1 MSQYTKEY
9 QRKLISAEEAAGLV
23 KSGMWVDYGAIG
35 GFPSLIDEK
44 LAARAKELTNVKIR
58 AEHSHTQL
66 PQKDLNQEHFIYNS
80 WFLGK
85 VDRENAKKG
94 ACSYI
99 PFGLGEGP
107 RMYRQWLK
115 DKVDITFIEVT
126 PMDAKGNFNFG
137 TAVTRQK
144 AACEVAKTVVMEVN
158 ERQPWVMGG
167 YDEVVHISEVDY
179 IVENHEYRIPV
190 FPAAEV
196 TPEDEK
202 IAALLAEQIED
213 GATIQL
219 GVGAIPSVVGKLL
232 IKHNLKDLGIH
243 SEMFND
249 SMMELIEAGVVN
261 GSKKSLNKG
270 RSVFCFAAGSEK
282 LYKFM
287 DRNPALAGF
296 PVDYT
301 NDPYIIAKNKKQIAI
316 NSTLRVDLRG
326 QVCSESV
333 GTRQISGTGGQLE
346 FTRGAYMSEGGKAF
360 ICLHATREGQDGK
373 PVSNIVP
380 VLLVGD
386 MVTVP
391 ATDVSYVVTEYG
403 MVNLKGLSVWERAK
417 ALISIAHPDYR
428 EELTKAAIEAGFI
441 TKGTVGIGWE
451 EQGRIETDTTNV
463 K

>member
-1 MSQYTKEY
+1 MNRFTREY
-9 QRKLISAEEAAGLV
+9 QRKLISAEEAARLV
-23 KSGMWVDYGAIG
+23 KSGMWIDYGAIC

-44 LAARAKELTNVKIR
+44 LAARAKELKDVKIR
-58 AEHSHTQL
+58 AEHSHTIIPRADPGQ
-66 PQKDLNQEHFIYNS
+66 QHFIHNS

-85 VDRENAKKG
+85 VEREYAKNG

-115 DKVDITFIEVT
+115 DAVDITFIEVT
-126 PMDAKGNFNFG
+126 PMDKKGNFNFG
-137 TAVTRQK
+137 AAVTRQK
-144 AACEVAKTVVMEVN
+144 AACEVAKVVVLEVN
-158 ERQPWVMGG
+158 EHMPWVYGG
-167 YDEVVHISEVDY
+167 YDEVVNIADVDY
-179 IVENHEYRIPV
+179 IVENYDYKIPE
-190 FPAAEV
+190 FPAAV
-196 TPEDEK
+196 ITREDEA
-202 IAALLAEQIED
+202 IAALLAEQIEN

-249 SMMELIEAGVVN
+249 SMMELIEAGVVT
-261 GSKKSLNKG
+261 GKRKSLNRGK
-270 RSVFCFAAGSEK
+270 SVFCFAAGSGK

-287 DRNPALAGF
+287 DKNPTLAGF

-301 NDPYIIAKNKKQIAI
+301 NDPYTIAKNEKQIAI

-346 FTRGAYMSEGGKAF
+346 FTRGAYMAEGGKAF
-360 ICLHATREGQDGK
+360 ICLHAARADKDGK
-373 PVSNIVP
+373 LTSNIVP
-380 VLLVGD
+380 TLELGD

-391 ATDVSYVVTEYG
+391 ASDVSYIVTEYG
-403 MVNLKGLSVWERAK
+403 MVNLKGKSVWQRAK
-417 ALISIAHPDYR
+417 ALISIAHPAFKD
-428 EELTKAAIEAGFI
+428 ELTQAAIKAGFI
-441 TKGTVGIGWE
+441 TRGTVGLGW
-451 EQGRIETDTTNV
+451 
-463 K
+463 

>member
-1 MSQYTKEY
+1 MNNHSSEY
-9 QRKLISAEEAAGLV
+9 QSKLISAEEAAGLV
-23 KSGMWVDYGAIG
+23 KSGMWIDYGAIC

-44 LAARAKELTNVKIR
+44 LAARAHELSKVKIR
-58 AEHSHTQL
+58 AEHSHTVIPRIDPSQ
-66 PQKDLNQEHFIYNS
+66 DHFIHNS

-85 VDRENAKKG
+85 VERDYHRLG
-94 ACSYI
+94 ACFYI

-115 DKVDITFIEVT
+115 DQVDITFIEVT
-126 PMDAKGNFNFG
+126 PIDENGNFNFG
-137 TAVTRQK
+137 SAITRQK
-144 AACEVAKTVVMEVN
+144 AACDVAKMVVLEVN
-158 ERQPWVMGG
+158 EHQPWVNGG
-167 YDEVVHISEVDY
+167 YDEVINISKVNY
-179 IVENHEYRIPV
+179 IVENHEYKIPE
-190 FPAAEV
+190 FPEAVV

-202 IAALLAEQIED
+202 IAQILAEQIED

-232 IKHNLKDLGIH
+232 IKHNLKNLGIH
-243 SEMFND
+243 SEMFNE
-249 SMMELIEAGVVN
+249 SMMELIQAGVVN
-261 GSKKSLNKG
+261 GSKKTLNPG
-270 RSVFCFAAGSEK
+270 RAVHCFAAGSEK

-301 NDPYIIAKNKKQIAI
+301 NDPYIIAKNKNQVAI

-333 GTRQISGTGGQLE
+333 GTRQISGSGGQLE

-360 ICLHATREGQDGK
+360 ICLHAARKDKDGK
-373 PVSNIVP
+373 LISNIVP
-380 VLLVGD
+380 VLELGD

-403 MVNLKGLSVWERAK
+403 MVNLKAKSVWQRAM
-417 ALISIAHPDYR
+417 ALISIAHPDFR
-428 EELTKAAIEAGFI
+428 DELTKDALKAGFI
-441 TKGTVGIGWE
+441 TKGTIGMAWE
-451 EQGRIETDTTNV
+451 
-463 K
+463 

>member
-1 MSQYTKEY
+1 MPDFRLEY

-23 KSGMWVDYGAIG
+23 KSGTWIDYGAIC

-44 LAARAKELTNVKIR
+44 LAARAKELKGVKIR
-58 AEHSHTQL
+58 AEHSHTVI
-66 PQKDLNQEHFIYNS
+66 PGVDLKQEHFIHNS

-85 VDRENAKKG
+85 VEREYHKKG
-94 ACSYI
+94 ACCYI

-107 RMYRQWLK
+107 RMYREWLK
-115 DKVDITFIEVT
+115 DDVDITFIEVT
-126 PMDAKGNFNFG
+126 PMDASGNFNFG
-137 TAVTRQK
+137 AAVTRQK
-144 AACEVAKTVVMEVN
+144 AACDVAKIVVLEVN
-158 ERQPWVMGG
+158 EHMPWVCGG
-167 YDEVVHISEVDY
+167 YDEVVNISQAHYV
-179 IVENHEYRIPV
+179 VENHEYKIPE
-190 FPAAEV
+190 FPAAVV
-196 TPEDEK
+196 TPQDK
-202 IAALLAEQIED
+202 TIAELLAEQIED

-249 SMMELIEAGVVN
+249 SMMELIQAGVVT
-261 GSKKSLNKG
+261 GSKKSLNPG
-270 RSVFCFAAGSEK
+270 RAVHCFAAGSEK

-287 DRNPALAGF
+287 DRNPLLAGF

-346 FTRGAYMSEGGKAF
+346 FSRGAYMAEGGKAF
-360 ICLHATREGQDGK
+360 ICLHATREGKDGQ

-380 VLLVGD
+380 VLERGD

-391 ATDVSYVVTEYG
+391 ATEVSYVVTEYG
-403 MVNLKGLSVWERAK
+403 MVNLKGKSVWQRAK
-417 ALISIAHPDYR
+417 ALISIAHPDFR
-428 EELTKAAIEAGFI
+428 EELTKAAIKCGFI
-441 TKGTVGIGWE
+441 TRGTIGAGWE
-451 EQGRIETDTTNV
+451 
-463 K
+463 

>member
-1 MSQYTKEY
+1 MMDFHSEY

-23 KSGMWVDYGAIG
+23 KSGMWIDYGAIC

-44 LAARAKELTNVKIR
+44 LAGRAKELRGVKIR
-58 AEHSHTQL
+58 AEHSHTMI
-66 PQKDLNQEHFIYNS
+66 PRIDPAQEHFVHNS

-85 VDRENAKKG
+85 VEREYHKNG

-107 RMYRQWLK
+107 RMYREWLK
-115 DKVDITFIEVT
+115 DDVDITFIEVT
-126 PMDAKGNFNFG
+126 PMDENGNFNFG
-137 TAVTRQK
+137 AAVTRQK
-144 AACEVAKTVVMEVN
+144 AACDVAKKVVLEVN
-158 ERQPWVMGG
+158 EHMPWVCGG
-167 YDEVVHISEVDY
+167 YDEVVSISQADY
-179 IVENHEYRIPV
+179 LVENHEYKIPE
-190 FPAAEV
+190 FPAAAV
-196 TPEDEK
+196 TPEDEA
-202 IAALLAEQIED
+202 IAELLAEQIED

-249 SMMELIEAGVVN
+249 SMMELIEAGVVT
-261 GSKKSLNKG
+261 GSRKSLNPGKA
-270 RSVFCFAAGSEK
+270 VHCFAAGSEK

-287 DRNPALAGF
+287 DRNPVLAGF

-301 NDPYIIAKNKKQIAI
+301 NDPYTIAKNEKQIAI

-346 FTRGAYMSEGGKAF
+346 FTRGAYMAEGGKAF
-360 ICLHATREGQDGK
+360 ICLHATREGKDGK
-373 PVSNIVP
+373 PISNIVTT
-380 VLLVGD
+380 LELGD

-391 ATDVSYVVTEYG
+391 ASDVSCVVTEYG
-403 MVNLKGLSVWERAK
+403 MVNLKGKSVWQRAK
-417 ALISIAHPDYR
+417 ALISIAHPSFRD
-428 EELTKAAIEAGFI
+428 ELTKAAIKAGFI
-441 TKGTVGIGWE
+441 TRGTMGMGW
-451 EQGRIETDTTNV
+451 
-463 K
+463 

>member
-1 MSQYTKEY
+1 MSDFRQEY

-23 KSGMWVDYGAIG
+23 KSGMWIDYGAIC

-44 LAARAKELTNVKIR
+44 LCGRAAELKDVKIR
-58 AEHSHTQL
+58 AEHSHTQI
-66 PQKDLNQEHFIYNS
+66 PRTDPEQKHFIHNS

-85 VDRENAKKG
+85 VERDYHKNG

-99 PFGLGEGP
+99 PFGLSEGP

-115 DKVDITFIEVT
+115 DQVDITFIEVT
-126 PMDAKGNFNFG
+126 PMDERGDFNFG

-144 AACEVAKTVVMEVN
+144 AACEVAKTVVLEVN
-158 ERQPWVMGG
+158 EHQPWVYGG
-167 YDEVVHISEVDY
+167 YDETVNIKQVDY
-179 IVENHEYRIPV
+179 IVENYEYRIPE
-190 FPAAEV
+190 FPAAVV
-196 TPEDEK
+196 TAEDEV
-202 IAALLAEQIED
+202 IAGLLAGQIGD

-232 IKHNLKDLGIH
+232 IRHGLKDLGVH

-249 SMMELIEAGVVN
+249 SMMELIEAGVVT
-261 GSKKSLNKG
+261 GARKSLNPGKA
-270 RSVFCFAAGSEK
+270 VHCFAAGSER

-301 NDPYIIAKNKKQIAI
+301 NDPYTIARNENQIAI
-316 NSTLRVDLRG
+316 NSALRVDLRG

-346 FTRGAYMSEGGKAF
+346 FTRGAYLSPGGQAF
-360 ICLHATREGQDGK
+360 ICLHATRPDKDGK
-373 PVSNIVP
+373 MISNIVP
-380 VLLVGD
+380 TLEPGD

-391 ATDVSYVVTEYG
+391 ASDVSQVVTEYG
-403 MVNLKGLSVWERAK
+403 MVNLKGKSVWQRAK
-417 ALISIAHPDYR
+417 ALISIAHPDFR
-428 EELTKAAIEAGFI
+428 DTLTETAIKAGFI
-441 TKGTVGIGWE
+441 TRGTIGLGW
-451 EQGRIETDTTNV
+451 
-463 K
+463 

>member
-1 MSQYTKEY
+1 VPVKREY

-23 KSGMWVDYGAIG
+23 KSGMWIDYGAIC

-44 LAARAKELTNVKIR
+44 LAARAKELKDVKIR
-58 AEHSHTQL
+58 AEHSHTIIPRHDPSQ
-66 PQKDLNQEHFIYNS
+66 QHFIHNS

-85 VDRENAKKG
+85 VEREYAKNG

-126 PMDAKGNFNFG
+126 PMDKKGNFNFG
-137 TAVTRQK
+137 AAVTRQK
-144 AACEVAKTVVMEVN
+144 AACEVAKKVVLEVN
-158 ERQPWVMGG
+158 EHMPWVYGG
-167 YDEVVHISEVDY
+167 YDEVVNIKDVDY
-179 IVENHEYRIPV
+179 IVENFEYKIPE
-190 FPAAEV
+190 FPAATV
-196 TPEDEK
+196 TSEDEA
-202 IAALLAEQIED
+202 IAALIAEQIEN

-243 SEMFND
+243 SEMFNE
-249 SMMELIEAGVVN
+249 SMMELIEAGVVT
-261 GSKKSLNKG
+261 GRRKSINRGK
-270 RSVFCFAAGSEK
+270 SVFCFATGSEK

-287 DRNPALAGF
+287 DRNRSLAGF

-301 NDPYIIAKNKKQIAI
+301 NDPYIIAKNDKQIAI
-316 NSTLRVDLRG
+316 NGTLRVDLRG

-346 FTRGAYMSEGGKAF
+346 FTRGAYMAEGGKAF
-360 ICLHATREGQDGK
+360 ICLHATREDKNGK
-373 PVSNIVP
+373 TISNIVP
-380 VLLVGD
+380 TLELGD

-391 ATDVSYVVTEYG
+391 ASDVSYIVTEYG
-403 MVNLKGLSVWERAK
+403 MVNLKGLSVWQRAK
-417 ALISIAHPDYR
+417 ALISIAHPSFRDH
-428 EELTKAAIEAGFI
+428 LTQTAIKAGFI
-441 TKGTVGIGWE
+441 TKGTIGL
-451 EQGRIETDTTNV
+451 GF
-463 K
+463 

>member
-1 MSQYTKEY
+1 MPDYQKEY

-23 KSGMWVDYGAIG
+23 KSGMWIDYGAIC

-44 LAARAKELTNVKIR
+44 LAGRAKELRGVKIR
-58 AEHSHTQL
+58 AEHSHTVI
-66 PQKDLNQEHFIYNS
+66 PGIDPHQEHFIHNS

-85 VDRENAKKG
+85 VEREYHKNG

-115 DKVDITFIEVT
+115 DDVDITFIEVT
-126 PMDAKGNFNFG
+126 PMDESGNFNFG
-137 TAVTRQK
+137 AAVTRQK
-144 AACEVAKTVVMEVN
+144 AACDVAKIVVLEVN
-158 ERQPWVMGG
+158 EHMPWVYGG
-167 YDEVVHISEVDY
+167 YDEVVNIAQVHY
-179 IVENHEYRIPV
+179 IVENHEYKIPE
-190 FPAAEV
+190 FPAAVV
-196 TPEDEK
+196 TPEDEA
-202 IAALLAEQIED
+202 IAELLAEQIAD

-249 SMMELIEAGVVN
+249 SMMELIEAGVVT
-261 GSKKSLNKG
+261 GSKKSLNPGKA
-270 RSVFCFAAGSEK
+270 VHCFAAGSEK

-287 DRNPALAGF
+287 DRNPLLSGF

-301 NDPYIIAKNKKQIAI
+301 NDPYIIAKNDRQIAI

-346 FTRGAYMSEGGKAF
+346 FTRGAYMAEGGKAF
-360 ICLHATREGQDGK
+360 ICLHATREGKDGQ
-373 PVSNIVP
+373 PISNIVP
-380 VLLVGD
+380 VLELGD

-391 ATDVSYVVTEYG
+391 ASDISYVVTEYG
-403 MVNLKGLSVWERAK
+403 MVNLKGKSVWQRTK
-417 ALISIAHPDYR
+417 ALISIAHPAFRDD
-428 EELTKAAIEAGFI
+428 LTKAAVKAGFI
-441 TKGTVGIGWE
+441 TRGTIGVGW
-451 EQGRIETDTTNV
+451 
-463 K
+463 